1 MWFKVDLGCYMEPL
15 YFTVLNDA
23 REFCNI
29 VLRSEGIVLSIRE
42 VSKKGE

>member
-1 MWFKVDLGCYMEPL
+1 MFYKVDLGCYMEPL

-29 VLRSEGIVLSIRE
+29 FLKHEGIMLSIEE
-42 VSKKGE
+42 VSKKD

>member
-23 REFCNI
+23 MEFCNI
-29 VLRSEGIVLSIRE
+29 FLKREGIVLLIRE